1 MKIDFRRA
9 SVLVTRITGILA
21 GLLFLLAA
29 ALFYANTGMVHWE
42 LVGVGIV
49 FPVGLLWMAR
59 VLSRARDDL

>member
-1 MKIDFRRA
+1 MKFDFRRA
-9 SVLVTRITGILA
+9 SILITRITGVLG

-59 VLSRARDDL
+59 VLARHRDDA